1 MIRKEQVR
9 IGMRIVGDDPESPE
23 SYPYKG
29 TVTAL
34 CETGRNETDF
44 YIVIK
49 LDGESMRQPEI
60 SRCCPEGIM
69 RCFPGLSVEEK
80 PEKRNNIPSTAYTTV
95 ETSWVSSSPIRKK
108 AGGAFGNSFRK
119 WQIPIS
125 SRHSTWD
132 RYASMRRKV
141 YLLISLRS
149 IRRKSPCG
157 ISLRAKA
164 GGFPAGCP
172 LPEPDETDGR
182 GFPQLLSQCRLH
194 GQPS

>member
-69 RCFPGLSVEEK
+69 RSVPRKNRKNETISLPRLIRPWRHPGVS
-80 PEKRNNIPSTAYTTV
+80 
-95 ETSWVSSSPIRKK
+95 SSSPIRKK
-108 AGGAFGNSFRK
+108 AGGASGNSFRK
-119 WQIPIS
+119 WSTAIS

-132 RYASMRRKV
+132 RYASMRRKA
-141 YLLISLRS
+141 YFLISLRS
-149 IRRKSPCG
+149 IRRK
-157 ISLRAKA
+157 
-164 GGFPAGCP
+164 CP
-172 LPEPDETDGR
+172 LRHIPTREGR
-182 GFPQLLSQCRLH
+182 RISGWMSVT
-194 GQPS
+194 GTG

>member
-69 RCFPGLSVEEK
+69 RCFPWTVSPE
-80 PEKRNNIPSTAYTTV
+80 EKRNNIPSTAYTAV
-95 ETSWVSSSPIRKK
+95 ETSRGFLSSPIRKK

-149 IRRKSPCG
+149 IRRKSPLRHIPTRESRR
-157 ISLRAKA
+157 IS
-164 GGFPAGCP
+164 GWMSVTGTG
-172 LPEPDETDGR
+172 
-182 GFPQLLSQCRLH
+182 
-194 GQPS
+194 

>member
-69 RCFPGLSVEEK
+69 RCFPWTVSPEENRK
-80 PEKRNNIPSTAYTTV
+80 N
-95 ETSWVSSSPIRKK
+95 ETISLPRLIRPWRHPGVSSSSPIRKK

-149 IRRKSPCG
+149 IRRKSPLRHIPTRESRR
-157 ISLRAKA
+157 IS
-164 GGFPAGCP
+164 GWMSVTGTG
-172 LPEPDETDGR
+172 
-182 GFPQLLSQCRLH
+182 
-194 GQPS
+194 

>member
-69 RCFPGLSVEEK
+69 RCFPWTVSPEENRKTKQYPFHGLYGRGDIPGFPLLHPYGRRQEE
-80 PEKRNNIPSTAYTTV
+80 PPGIPSGNGRQLFRAV
-95 ETSWVSSSPIRKK
+95 IRP
-108 AGGAFGNSFRK
+108 GTG
-119 WQIPIS
+119 
-125 SRHSTWD
+125 
-132 RYASMRRKV
+132 MR
-141 YLLISLRS
+141 L
-149 IRRKSPCG
+149 
-157 ISLRAKA
+157 
-164 GGFPAGCP
+164 
-172 LPEPDETDGR
+172 
-182 GFPQLLSQCRLH
+182 
-194 GQPS
+194 

>member
-69 RCFPGLSVEEK
+69 RCFPWTVSPEEK
-80 PEKRNNIPSTAYTTV
+80 PEKRNNIPSTAYTAV
-95 ETSWVSSSPIRKK
+95 ETSR
-108 AGGAFGNSFRK
+108 GFLFFTHTEEG
-119 WQIPIS
+119 
-125 SRHSTWD
+125 
-132 RYASMRRKV
+132 RR
-141 YLLISLRS
+141 SLR
-149 IRRKSPCG
+149 
-157 ISLRAKA
+157 
-164 GGFPAGCP
+164 
-172 LPEPDETDGR
+172 
-182 GFPQLLSQCRLH
+182 
-194 GQPS
+194 